1 MRKSILFLLV
11 IFCVAFVAAQ
21 EQLPKWEKGYL
32 DIHHINTG
40 RGSCAFLIL
49 PDGTNM
55 MIDAGDF
62 DNESFDAKYA
72 PMFAPQVF
80 PNSSYTAGSS
90 IINYLTNV
98 LGRDKLSIDYFM
110 LTHFHSDHYG
120 SVRSVSGTSENGYRL
135 TGLTEV
141 GDVIPIKTYV
151 DRDYPDYNFP
161 VDLRTNT
168 SGNGG
173 VEPATFQN
181 LLKFLEFQKNKNGMK
196 VEKFDI
202 GSNKQFVLKKDP
214 KSYPGFE
221 IRNIKANN
229 LLWTGKGKNTTALFS
244 KEELLAKNGK
254 FNDNQM
260 STAIVV
266 KYGKFK
272 YYAGGDNSGLVDQ
285 DHAEW
290 YDIETPMAPLVGKVS
305 AMSLNHH
312 SNRDAINRNFLDVLD
327 PKVVVAQSWSPDH
340 PVPEVGQ

>member
-1 MRKSILFLLV
+1 MRKSILFLIA
-11 IFCVAFVAAQ
+11 IFCAAFMAAQ

-98 LGRDKLSIDYFM
+98 LGKDKLSIDYFL

-120 SVRSVSGTSENGYRL
+120 SVRTASGTSENGYRL

-151 DRDYPDYNFP
+151 DRDYPEYNFP
-161 VDLRTNT
+161 VDLRTNV

-181 LLKFLEFQKNKNGMK
+181 LLKFLEFQKTNNGMK

-221 IRNIKANN
+221 IRN
-229 LLWTGKGKNTTALFS
+229 
-244 KEELLAKNGK
+244 
-254 FNDNQM
+254 
-260 STAIVV
+260 
-266 KYGKFK
+266 
-272 YYAGGDNSGLVDQ
+272 
-285 DHAEW
+285 H
-290 YDIETPMAPLVGKVS
+290 
-305 AMSLNHH
+305 
-312 SNRDAINRNFLDVLD
+312 
-327 PKVVVAQSWSPDH
+327 
-340 PVPEVGQ
+340 

>member
-141 GDVIPIKTYV
+141 GDVIPILIIIFRLICELTHQAMEEWN
-151 DRDYPDYNFP
+151 R
-161 VDLRTNT
+161 
-168 SGNGG
+168 
-173 VEPATFQN
+173 
-181 LLKFLEFQKNKNGMK
+181 LLSRIF
-196 VEKFDI
+196 
-202 GSNKQFVLKKDP
+202 
-214 KSYPGFE
+214 
-221 IRNIKANN
+221 
-229 LLWTGKGKNTTALFS
+229 
-244 KEELLAKNGK
+244 
-254 FNDNQM
+254 
-260 STAIVV
+260 
-266 KYGKFK
+266 
-272 YYAGGDNSGLVDQ
+272 
-285 DHAEW
+285 
-290 YDIETPMAPLVGKVS
+290 
-305 AMSLNHH
+305 
-312 SNRDAINRNFLDVLD
+312 
-327 PKVVVAQSWSPDH
+327 
-340 PVPEVGQ
+340 